1 MNSPLVDTF
10 GRPMKSLRLS
20 VTDRCNLRCSY
31 CMPESD
37 YRWLP
42 RSDLLTFEE
51 IGRLLPRFVDLG
63 TTRIR
68 ITGGEPLLRSDL
80 PVLVRRVAALAGV
93 EDLALTTTGVF
104 LAREA
109 RGLRDAGL
117 HRITVSLDTLS
128 PARFRSLSRSEEHAK
143 VLDGIVEAGK
153 VGFSGLK
160 LDTVVIRGVNDDEI
174 PALLRAA
181 REWSAEIR
189 FIEYMDVGGALRW
202 TPEAVVSQAEILA
215 KVESSVGPVEPLRDT
230 ELSAPARRFRTP
242 SGQVFGVVASMT
254 QPFCTHCDRSRLT
267 ADGTWYHC
275 LYAPTGVDLRT
286 ALRAPGTDAELG
298 EVLTSAWKKRADRG
312 AELRM
317 ELRNRAP
324 SVAREDLRADPR
336 LEMHTRGG

>member
-1 MNSPLVDTF
+1 M
-10 GRPMKSLRLS
+10 
-20 VTDRCNLRCSY
+20 
-31 CMPESD
+31 
-37 YRWLP
+37 
-42 RSDLLTFEE
+42 
-51 IGRLLPRFVDLG
+51 
-63 TTRIR
+63 
-68 ITGGEPLLRSDL
+68 
-80 PVLVRRVAALAGV
+80 AALAGV
-93 EDLALTTTGVF
+93 EDLALTTNGVF

-109 RGLRDAGL
+109 RRLREAGL

-128 PARFRSLSRSEEHAK
+128 AARFRSLSRSEEHAK
-143 VLDGIVEAGK
+143 VLDGIVEAGR

-181 REWSAEIR
+181 REWAAEIR

-202 TPEAVVSQAEILA
+202 TPQAVFSQAEILA
-215 KVESSVGPVEPLRDT
+215 KVESAVGPLEPLRDT
-230 ELSAPARRFRTP
+230 EPSAPARRFRT
-242 SGQVFGVVASMT
+242 SAGQVFGVVASMT
-254 QPFCTHCDRSRLT
+254 LPFCAHCDRSRLT

-286 ALRAPGTDAELG
+286 ALRAQVTDAELG

-324 SVAREDLRADPR
+324 SVAREELRADPR